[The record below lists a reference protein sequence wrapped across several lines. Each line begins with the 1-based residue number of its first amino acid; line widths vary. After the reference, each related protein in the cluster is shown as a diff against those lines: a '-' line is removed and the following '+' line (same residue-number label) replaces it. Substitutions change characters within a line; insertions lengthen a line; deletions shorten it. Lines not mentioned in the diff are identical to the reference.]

1 MTVSLTEED
10 RSLLGAPNHA
20 WVVTLNPD
28 GAPHASITWIDSTE
42 THVLVNTAV
51 GRRKDRNVER
61 DPRVTIA
68 AQRGA
73 DAYDWISVEGVVE
86 TREFDEVA
94 DRHID
99 ALSRAYD
106 GRPWSP
112 VEGQRRVRWLI
123 RPVRIVRYGR

>member
-1 MTVSLTEED
+1 VTDSLTEED
-10 RSLLGAPNHA
+10 RSLLGAPNYA
-20 WVVTLNPD
+20 WVVTLQPD
-28 GAPHASITWIDSTE
+28 GAPHASITWIDSNE
-42 THVLVNTAV
+42 SHVLVNTAV

-68 AQRGA
+68 VQRGA

-86 TREFDEVA
+86 ARELGEVA

-106 GRPWSP
+106 EQRWSS
-112 VEGQRRVRWLI
+112 VEGQRRVRWLV